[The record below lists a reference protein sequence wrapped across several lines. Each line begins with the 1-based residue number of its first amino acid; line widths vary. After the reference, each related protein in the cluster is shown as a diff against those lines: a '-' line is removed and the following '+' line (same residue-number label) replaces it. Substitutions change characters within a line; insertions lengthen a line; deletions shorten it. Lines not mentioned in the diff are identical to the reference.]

1 MMSTLSA
8 LAATAGVTLA
18 GSVIAQPAGRRL
30 DLARSLAVTGHWV
43 HADRIE
49 GSYRGQAGVTTEE
62 VSELA
67 QIPDIRLDVHLMVDN
82 PGTELA
88 DLPRRGISRITLQ
101 CDYLTDLHDLH
112 DYDLVDLV
120 DLVTAGRSY
129 ANEVWLAVHHSAVD
143 TSRLKKSGADG
154 VLVMLTPPG
163 QPGHRAD
170 LDQLSLVQTA
180 CAYGL
185 PVGVDGGVTDSNLG
199 PIAASGA
206 RYAVVGRALIRTEDT
221 R

>member
-1 MMSTLSA
+1 MSTLSA
-8 LAATAGVTLA
+8 QAASAGVTLA
-18 GSVIAQPAGRRL
+18 CSVIAQPAARRL

-67 QIPDIRLDVHLMVDN
+67 RIPDIRLDVHLMVDN
-82 PGTELA
+82 PATELA

-101 CDYLTDLHDLH
+101 CDYLTDL
-112 DYDLVDLV
+112 VDLV
-120 DLVTAGRSY
+120 SHGRSY
-129 ANEVWLAVHHSAVD
+129 ANEVWLAVHHSTVD
-143 TSRLKKSGADG
+143 TSRLKESGADG
-154 VLVMLTPPG
+154 LLVMLTPPG
-163 QPGHRAD
+163 QPGHEAD
-170 LDQLSLVQTA
+170 LGQLSLVQTA
-180 CAYGL
+180 CAHGL
-185 PVGVDGGVTDSNLG
+185 PVGVDGGVTDTNLD

-206 RYAVVGRALIRTEDT
+206 RYAVVGRALTRMDDT

>member
-101 CDYLTDLHDLH
+101 CDHLTDLH
-112 DYDLVDLV
+112 DLVDLV

-170 LDQLSLVQTA
+170 LDQLPLVQTA
-180 CAYGL
+180 CADGL
-185 PVGVDGGVTDSNLG
+185 PVGVDGGVTDTNFG

-206 RYAVVGRALIRTEDT
+206 RYAVVGRALTQTEDT

>member
-8 LAATAGVTLA
+8 HAATAGVTLA

-49 GSYRGQAGVTTEE
+49 GSYRGQAGVTTAE

-67 QIPDIRLDVHLMVDN
+67 RIPDIRLDVHLMVDN
-82 PGTELA
+82 PVTELA

-101 CDYLTDLHDLH
+101 CDYLTDLHDLLE
-112 DYDLVDLV
+112 LVGH
-120 DLVTAGRSY
+120 GRSY
-129 ANEVWLAVHHSAVD
+129 APDVWLAVHHSAVD
-143 TSRLKKSGADG
+143 ASRLKKSGADG

-163 QPGHRAD
+163 QPGHRAN
-170 LDQLSLVQTA
+170 LGQLSLVQTA
-180 CAYGL
+180 CAHGL
-185 PVGVDGGVTDSNLG
+185 PVGVDGGVTDTNLD

-206 RYAVVGRALIRTEDT
+206 RYAVVGRALSRTDDT